1 MSIPAWRG
9 AHDDANLES
18 WKRLRAPKAA
28 PGASGPAIHLAS
40 RRHSFCQRGGAAS
53 VRDAFS
59 HGLANGGRGVRQHRV
74 RTGVPS
80 GPACRP
86 GGGRSGVHQRHRA
99 CRGRS
104 MRHTVAALLLLAT
117 IVGAIGFGRAAMGS
131 KTVADWAVGGRRLGT
146 LLFWFMNAGE
156 IYTTFAVFR
165 IAGYA
170 GAWGAPAYLAFC
182 SVSLSFAIGYLLMP
196 KIWRAGRSADLVTQ
210 ADFFALRYDA
220 PWLGVVTAAIGIA
233 SLLIYVQ
240 IQLVSLGLI
249 VSLTFGQTLS
259 PTLSLVAAGA
269 AMVAFVLVAGLRS
282 AAFAAAVKDVM
293 MIVLVL
299 LLASTV
305 AHKVGASSMLDIF
318 GMAEA
323 IRPGIGKLPG
333 ADPGAPTT
341 TVWLITAALNVAL
354 GNWVFPHLFQIS
366 YAAHSATAIR
376 RNAIWQPIY
385 SLAYFFIIV
394 LGLAALV
401 AGTMP
406 AGNDMNAAL
415 LQFVSTRYPDWVVG
429 LLAGTGV
436 LLALVPGAV
445 LLLTA
450 GTIFTRNMVRPVCPA
465 LSEARAL
472 AVSRA
477 ALVAV
482 AALAGWVGR
491 KVFGGK
497 GGRVGLGGVGGGGRL
512 GGLARSAGGVRCA
525 GRVAGA
531 GAPGLSGGD
540 FAQSLFR
547 HRHVGPR
554 GVPGLFVG
562 ENEGVGGGRRHR
574 RGLCRIARPV
584 CATVL
589 GRLVSGVGG
598 GPDRDGAQCRH
609 RALRQR
615 GNAAACGGRRC
626 AGPALAHAPIDPTP
640 DLVSRKQGP

>member
-1 MSIPAWRG
+1 
-9 AHDDANLES
+9 
-18 WKRLRAPKAA
+18 
-28 PGASGPAIHLAS
+28 
-40 RRHSFCQRGGAAS
+40 
-53 VRDAFS
+53 
-59 HGLANGGRGVRQHRV
+59 
-74 RTGVPS
+74 
-80 GPACRP
+80 
-86 GGGRSGVHQRHRA
+86 
-99 CRGRS
+99 

-117 IVGAIGFGRAAMGS
+117 IVGAIGFGRAAMRS

-156 IYTTFAVFR
+156 IYTTFAVFG

-170 GAWGAPAYLAFC
+170 WALGAPAYLAFC

-233 SLLIYVQ
+233 SLVIYVQ

-269 AMVAFVLVAGLRS
+269 AMVAFVLAAGLRS

-477 ALVAV
+477 ALVAF
-482 AALAGWVGR
+482 AALAVWLALAHQGSLVAILLKAYSAIGMLGPGVFLAFLWRRTTASGVAAGIAVGFAALLTPFAQLCWAAWFPGWE
-491 KVFGGK
+491 
-497 GGRVGLGGVGGGGRL
+497 VGLIAMALNAVTVL
-512 GGLARSAGGVRCA
+512 CVSAVTPQPAAGGVA
-525 GRVAGA
+525 L
-531 GAPGLSGGD
+531 GLRLHTH
-540 FAQSLFR
+540 QL
-547 HRHVGPR
+547 
-554 GVPGLFVG
+554 
-562 ENEGVGGGRRHR
+562 
-574 RGLCRIARPV
+574 IRPL
-584 CATVL
+584 T
-589 GRLVSGVGG
+589 S
-598 GPDRDGAQCRH
+598 
-609 RALRQR
+609 
-615 GNAAACGGRRC
+615 
-626 AGPALAHAPIDPTP
+626 
-640 DLVSRKQGP
+640 